1 MMAAQRAPALMVLR
15 LALLLSAS
23 PGALGQ
29 HETCAAAGFHR
40 ACLPCGGAGG
50 TGDCQVI
57 KKVQLDKELNAT
69 VLAAQ
74 CCAQAQLY
82 PEVSVWTLNGRIGQC
97 ILKVQGTSYPKW
109 NDTDDPCTSG
119 RGPAALPSPSPAPA
133 PSPAPVPCPPRPP
146 SPPPSSRNLLYIVV
160 DDLRNE
166 LGFTNRRRGLM
177 TPNIDALAKKGM
189 IFSRAYIQQGVCSPS
204 RNSFLSGRRPD
215 TTRIWNF
222 KDSFRTFLGDC
233 VTSWPGAF
241 KNAGF
246 ISTGMGK
253 VYHVRDGSVLHHSA
267 HAAPSWP

>member
-1 MMAAQRAPALMVLR
+1 MMVAQRAPALMVLR

-82 PEVSVWTLNGRIGQC
+82 PEVSVWTLNGRVGQC

-133 PSPAPVPCPPRPP
+133 PVPCPPRPP
-146 SPPPSSRNLLYIVV
+146 SPPPSSSRNLLYIVV

>member
-1 MMAAQRAPALMVLR
+1 MRAFAKLQLQLQV
-15 LALLLSAS
+15 AVLLSA
-23 PGALGQ
+23 PAGALTGQ
-29 HETCAAAGFHR
+29 QPLCAAAAFRR
-40 ACLPCGGAGG
+40 ACLPCRSGSG
-50 TGDCQVI
+50 TGDCRVI
-57 KKVQLDKELNAT
+57 KKVQLDAELNAT

-74 CCAQAQLY
+74 CCAQAQNY
-82 PEVSVWTLNGRIGQC
+82 PQASVWTLNERNSQC
-97 ILKVQGTSYPKW
+97 ILKVQGTNYPKW

-119 RGPAALPSPSPAPA
+119 RGPAPLPSPSPS
-133 PSPAPVPCPPRPP
+133 PSPSPPASPCPPRPL
-146 SPPPSSRNLLYIVV
+146 SPPLASRNLLYIVV

-166 LGFTNRRRGLM
+166 LGFTNARKGLM

-189 IFSRAYIQQGVCSPS
+189 VFSRAYIQQGVCSPS

-222 KDSFRTFLGDC
+222 QDSFRTFLGDC

-253 VYHVRDGSVLHHSA
+253 VYHVRTDLSLKQLR
-267 HAAPSWP
+267 AAPASF